1 MTSGAAADDA
11 GRSASGPES
20 SLDLAGSLV
29 KGRYRVNAIVSVGR
43 AVVVYSAEDIRYRRP
58 IALKVLRDEF
68 ASDPA
73 FADAVRDQA
82 GVLALLSHAH
92 RGVARV
98 YECDTMD
105 DGKLF
110 VAVER
115 TKGATLREVLDA
127 RGPLFPSTAL
137 RIASRVGEALEALHH
152 SKIIHGEL
160 GPESVLIVPDAYG
173 TEHVTLVGVELT
185 AAHRTPIGL
194 RLHEAAPYR
203 APEQIERGETTVAA
217 DVYGLGMLLREL
229 LTAVWAPGTTGA
241 PPTLPPG
248 TERIITTALE
258 ARPEDRYSDLSV
270 MVNDLWGA
278 QAALAEPE
286 PRVRPVKPRSPAAI
300 RSRPSRFPFPL
311 RIAGAIVAGG
321 VIAAIVWV
329 AFSGQIVSHF
339 RARVTAPALSVAPV
353 ERSLISP
360 PAQPIPLDPGGVP
373 SPTATA
379 PPGETST
386 RPESQPVKDAP
397 PVEEPAPVVAAP
409 APAPAPVLTPAP
421 APPAAPQAV
430 RPERAQPPVTAPV
443 VVDRPRSPIESRPPG
458 ERPATANR
466 PVTDAGERA
475 KAPAPA
481 PVAVDRP
488 RSPVESRPPAE
499 RPATANQPVRD
510 TGDGSAIIDWLLE
523 NRR

>member
-1 MTSGAAADDA
+1 VTSGAPVDDA
-11 GRSASGPES
+11 GQSAAGPER
-20 SLDLAGSLV
+20 SLDLAGSIV
-29 KGRYRVNAIVSVGR
+29 KGRYRVNAIASVSR
-43 AVVVYSAEDIRYRRP
+43 DVVVYTAEDIRYRRP

-68 ASDPA
+68 AADPA
-73 FADAVRDQA
+73 FVNAVRDQA
-82 GVLALLSHAH
+82 SILALLSHAH

-98 YECDTMD
+98 YECDAMD
-105 DGKLF
+105 DGRLF

-160 GPESVLIVPDAYG
+160 GPDSVLIVPDAYG

-203 APEQIERGETTVAA
+203 APEQIERGETAEAA
-217 DVYGLGMLLREL
+217 DVYALGMLLREL

-241 PPTLPPG
+241 PPTLPPA

-258 ARPEDRYSDLSV
+258 ARPEDRYPDLSV
-270 MVNDLWGA
+270 MVNDIWGA

-286 PRVRPVKPRSPAAI
+286 LRVRPVKPRSPVAI
-300 RSRPSRFPFPL
+300 RSRPSGFPVTL
-311 RIAGAIVAGG
+311 RIAGAIVATG
-321 VIAAIVWV
+321 VIAVIVWL
-329 AFSGQIVSHF
+329 ASDRIVSHF

-360 PAQPIPLDPGGVP
+360 PAQPLPTEPASVP
-373 SPTATA
+373 SSAANAA
-379 PPGETST
+379 PDGTST
-386 RPESQPVKDAP
+386 RSESQPVKDP
-397 PVEEPAPVVAAP
+397 SPVEERAPVV
-409 APAPAPVLTPAP
+409 VTPAP
-421 APPAAPQAV
+421 APQPVKDASPVEERAPAVVKPAPPPVAV
-430 RPERAQPPVTAPV
+430 RPERPRAPAAAPV
-443 VVDRPRSPIESRPPG
+443 VVDRPRSPVESRAPA

-466 PVTDAGERA
+466 PVTDAR
-475 KAPAPA
+475 
-481 PVAVDRP
+481 
-488 RSPVESRPPAE
+488 
-499 RPATANQPVRD
+499 
-510 TGDGSAIIDWLLE
+510 DGSAIIDWLLE

>member
-20 SLDLAGSLV
+20 SLDLAGSIV

-43 AVVVYSAEDIRYRRP
+43 AVVVYAAEDIRYRRP

-73 FADAVRDQA
+73 FVDAVRDQA

-137 RIASRVGEALEALHH
+137 RIASRIGEALEALHH

-203 APEQIERGETTVAA
+203 APEQIERGETTEAA
-217 DVYGLGMLLREL
+217 DVYALGMLLREL
-229 LTAVWAPGTTGA
+229 LTAVWAPGTTDA

-258 ARPEDRYSDLSV
+258 ARPEDRYSELSV

-286 PRVRPVKPRSPAAI
+286 PRVRPLKPRSPVAI
-300 RSRPSRFPFPL
+300 RSRPSRFPLPL
-311 RIAGAIVAGG
+311 RIAGAIATGG
-321 VIAAIVWV
+321 VIAVIVWF
-329 AFSGQIVSHF
+329 AFSGRIVSHF

-360 PAQPIPLDPGGVP
+360 PAQPIPIEPAGAP
-373 SPTATA
+373 SSAATA

-386 RPESQPVKDAP
+386 RPESQPAKDAS
-397 PVEEPAPVVAAP
+397 PVEEPASVVATPAP
-409 APAPAPVLTPAP
+409 APAPAP
-421 APPAAPQAV
+421 APPAV
-430 RPERAQPPVTAPV
+430 RPERAKPPATAPV
-443 VVDRPRSPIESRPPG
+443 VVDRPHSPVESRPPA

-475 KAPAPA
+475 KAP
-481 PVAVDRP
+481 VVVDRP
-488 RSPVESRPPAE
+488 RSPVESRAPAE